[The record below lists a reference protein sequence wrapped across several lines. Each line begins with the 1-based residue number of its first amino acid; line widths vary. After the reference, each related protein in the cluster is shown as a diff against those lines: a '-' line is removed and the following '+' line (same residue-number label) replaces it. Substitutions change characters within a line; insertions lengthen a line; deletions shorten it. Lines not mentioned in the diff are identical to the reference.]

1 MTQHSSGPTRW
12 GGKSSVASVESSVI
26 CCGIQH
32 DQHGIQLPTEDR
44 VRPRALRRS
53 TGNHC
58 GIPRKQPGIQCPRR
72 SLLIR
77 YGTSDP
83 EAGSTLTQALGRSTA
98 IQCGIQCQEED
109 RACASTRADP
119 LRSGARAQWREHNPV
134 GAGAQ
139 SRSTAIR
146 RGIQRPELSPEGS
159 QRPTRLRYHPT
170 WDPAAGASRRPSR
183 SAAIHPGIQR
193 RREPMGRDGG
203 VADAAWR
210 SGTGRRRGR
219 GRGRPCPRGSGAARV
234 PAPGAHLLLQLL
246 HLLLVRQ
253 LRLLQHPPLRRLLL
267 QELDLPA
274 GARAWVHVTPP
285 THPPNTRETLGRWG
299 RSGGTPGLGCRGGT
313 VLSGV
318 VMPGDL
324 PGDGPCPEDGPWP
337 GMRDAQE
344 GAGAPGM
351 APRQGEDPCPREGPC
366 PGDEGCP
373 GKDLVPQGWV
383 SAQRVV
389 CAQGNTSCP
398 RAAPCPRTKGAHER
412 GRCPTSGPT
421 PRSRSTSRGWFVPN
435 GTVSAQRQGVPGK
448 GSVPQGWVR
457 AQRDAPCPGE
467 DRCPGPG
474 AALTFAGTP

>member
-193 RREPMGRDGG
+193 RREPIW
-203 VADAAWR
+203 AATAAWR
-210 SGTGRRRGR
+210 MRRGGAGPDGGGAEVGAGRAR
-219 GRGRPCPRGSGAARV
+219 GAQGQPASRRPVPTFSCSFSISSLCASSDSSSTRRCAVSFFRNSISLRGPERGCTS
-234 PAPGAHLLLQLL
+234 P
-246 HLLLVRQ
+246 
-253 LRLLQHPPLRRLLL
+253 
-267 QELDLPA
+267 
-274 GARAWVHVTPP
+274 PP
-285 THPPNTRETLGRWG
+285 THPPTQHQGDPGEVGKVGGDPGTRVSGRDSAQRGGDARGSPRG
-299 RSGGTPGLGCRGGT
+299 RSLPRGWS
-313 VLSGV
+313 VA
-318 VMPGDL
+318 
-324 PGDGPCPEDGPWP
+324 
-337 GMRDAQE
+337 R
-344 GAGAPGM
+344 
-351 APRQGEDPCPREGPC
+351 
-366 PGDEGCP
+366 DEGCP
-373 GKDLVPQGWV
+373 GGSW
-383 SAQRVV
+383 
-389 CAQGNTSCP
+389 CP
-398 RAAPCPRTKGAHER
+398 RDG
-412 GRCPTSGPT
+412 
-421 PRSRSTSRGWFVPN
+421 STSRGRSLPE
-435 GTVSAQRQGVPGK
+435 GRSLPRG
-448 GSVPQGWVR
+448 
-457 AQRDAPCPGE
+457 
-467 DRCPGPG
+467 
-474 AALTFAGTP
+474 